1 MSAIADPI
9 IELLRPV
16 EQLCYQVAHYLLG
29 NDRDAAAASE
39 EALIELY
46 LTPMFVRGSEEERRQ
61 LAKAAAMRTA
71 LKLAG
76 QSIRE
81 GAAK

>member
-1 MSAIADPI
+1 MNAIADPI
-9 IELLRPV
+9 LELLRPV

-29 NDRDAAAASE
+29 NDRDASAASE

-46 LTPMFVRGSEEERRQ
+46 LTPMFALGSEEERQR
-61 LAKAAAMRTA
+61 LAKAAAIRTA

-76 QSIRE
+76 RSYRE
-81 GAAK
+81 GMAK